1 MTNNP
6 GSQNLCSLVVLISG
20 NGSNLQAIIDAITQD
35 QIPVRI
41 VAVISNRADAYGLK
55 RAQQAGIAT
64 AVLDNKNRPAR
75 EEYDQALQQ
84 LIDSYK
90 PDLLVLAGFMRI
102 LTPAL
107 VEHYYGHMLNI
118 HPSLLPRHRGLHTH
132 RSALESGDSEHGAS
146 VHFVTAEL
154 DSGPVVLQA
163 TVPVLASDTESELAA
178 RVLEQEHCIY
188 PLVIGWFAQHRLKYD
203 QDGITLDDKTLS
215 APCQYNVNSG
225 TVLC

>member
-1 MTNNP
+1 MTNKPGTQNP
-6 GSQNLCSLVVLISG
+6 CSLVVLISG
-20 NGSNLQAIIDAITQD
+20 HGSNLQAIIDATSGHK
-35 QIPVRI
+35 IPARI
-41 VAVISNRADAYGLK
+41 VAVISNRADAYGLQ

-64 AVLDNKNRPAR
+64 AILDNKDQPSRDA
-75 EEYDQALQQ
+75 YDQALQH
-84 LIDSYK
+84 LIDSYE

-107 VEHYYGHMLNI
+107 VQHYHGRMLNI

-132 RSALESGDSEHGAS
+132 RSVLASGDSEHGAS

-163 TVPVLASDTESELAA
+163 TVPVHANDTESELAA
-178 RVLEQEHCIY
+178 RVLEQEHHIY
-188 PLVIGWFAQHRLKYD
+188 PLAIGWFAQNRLKYD
-203 QDGITLDDKTLS
+203 QDCVTLDDKTLS
-215 APCQYNVNSG
+215 APCQYNTHSG